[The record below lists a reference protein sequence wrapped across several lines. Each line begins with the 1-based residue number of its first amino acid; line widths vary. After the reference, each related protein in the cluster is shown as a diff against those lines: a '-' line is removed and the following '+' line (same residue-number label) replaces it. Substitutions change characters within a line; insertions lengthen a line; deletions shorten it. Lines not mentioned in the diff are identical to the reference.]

1 MDDEIN
7 VILSYLQT
15 TRGIDFTCQ
24 RLIKEKN
31 TIKNRLL
38 QNRISDA
45 RTYIKFLENHP
56 EEFAFLID
64 MMTVNVSRFFRNSY
78 TFETLAKRVF
88 PALTLQKTKQPSPE
102 LRIWSVGCA
111 SGEEPYSVALLIH
124 ELLSKECLKMDIH
137 IFATDINQS
146 ILNKAQAGTFT
157 KEQLQ
162 NVKLGLLNR
171 YFTQDGDKYR
181 LDQKII
187 DMVSFSYH
195 DVIDPKTYVP
205 PECVFGSFDVVL
217 CRNLSI
223 YFQEERQKIVIN
235 KLYRSL
241 APQGY
246 LVLGEAERLPQEFKY
261 QFDHDLNYCHI
272 YRRIN

>member
-1 MDDEIN
+1 MDNEIN

-15 TRGIDFTCQ
+15 TRGLDFTCQ
-24 RLIKEKN
+24 RLLTEKN
-31 TIKNRLL
+31 KISQRLV
-38 QNRISDA
+38 QNKISDA
-45 RTYIKFLENHP
+45 RTYIEFLENHP
-56 EEFAFLID
+56 EELTILLD
-64 MMTVNVSRFFRNSY
+64 LLTVNVSRFFRNSD
-78 TFETLAKRVF
+78 TFETLNKRVL
-88 PALTLQKTKQPSPE
+88 PALLSQKANHSLPE

-111 SGEEPYSVALLIH
+111 SGEEPYSVALLIN
-124 ELLSKECLKMDIH
+124 ELLSKECLEMDTH

-146 ILNKAQAGTFT
+146 ILDKAQAGTFT

-171 YFTQDGDKYR
+171 YFTQDGDNYR

-187 DMVSFSYH
+187 NMVSFSYH

-223 YFQEERQKIVIN
+223 YFQEDRQKIVFN

-272 YRRIN
+272 YRRMN